1 MSSESRDRADE
12 ETIAEL
18 KARVEELESKV
29 EAPSVSRR
37 SLLAAGGGG
46 LAALLFGSA
55 TASAADT
62 SGQSGTF
69 GTGNEDFNVQDVDS
83 TTVDVSDILEL
94 GDNAADPSQNGQ
106 LAMNGSTVKVQT
118 DGSVKSLSNIGSGGG
133 SGDFESGD
141 GNTHTISI
149 QSSAPSSP
157 SADDLWVDT
166 N

>member
-12 ETIAEL
+12 DTIAEL

-55 TASAADT
+55 TASA
-62 SGQSGTF
+62 GTNEV
-69 GTGNEDFNVQDVDS
+69 GTIGEAANPIDVYGEDIYLQDA
-83 TTVDVSDILEL
+83 
-94 GDNAADPSQNGQ
+94 AADPSQNGQ

-141 GNTHTISI
+141 GTTHTISI

-166 N
+166 S